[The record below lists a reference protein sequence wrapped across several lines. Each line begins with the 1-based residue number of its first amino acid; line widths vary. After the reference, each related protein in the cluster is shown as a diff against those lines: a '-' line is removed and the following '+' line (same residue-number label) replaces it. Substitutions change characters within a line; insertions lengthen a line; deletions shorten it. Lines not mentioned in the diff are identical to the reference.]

1 LRGQRRAQKMQ
12 QCGFAAEQMRATG
25 DVEKQP
31 MRRIERHQRRE
42 AVAPVGDVIQQF
54 GVGGLI
60 GVEHLQMRANRPR
73 IGQRQTDLEAEIG
86 GGIIQRVD
94 LQHVVLLG
102 DDDAGVVLG
111 DILELWRTFVFN
123 PPAAVADELPLD
135 AVDGQAWQ
143 PQAEDTPRVR

>member
-1 LRGQRRAQKMQ
+1 
-12 QCGFAAEQMRATG
+12 
-25 DVEKQP
+25 

-60 GVEHLQMRANRPR
+60 GVEHPQMWTYGPR
-73 IGQRQTDLEAEIG
+73 IGQRQADLEAEIG
-86 GGIIQRVD
+86 GGIIQRID
-94 LQHVVLLG
+94 LQRVVLLG
-102 DDDAGVVLG
+102 DDDARVVGSIVDGKRFTRRDAVVDGL
-111 DILELWRTFVFN
+111 
-123 PPAAVADELPLD
+123 PPD